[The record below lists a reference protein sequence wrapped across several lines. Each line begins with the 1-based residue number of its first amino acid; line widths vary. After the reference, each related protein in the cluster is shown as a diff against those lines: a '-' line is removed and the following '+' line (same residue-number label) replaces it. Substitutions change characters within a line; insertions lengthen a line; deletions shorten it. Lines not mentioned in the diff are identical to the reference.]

1 VIFDAL
7 RMEAR
12 MSQSSLD
19 HFITQVRA
27 AIDRGLPV
35 TAEDV
40 LDGLEF
46 AIAAKRES
54 HMAVPF
60 DEGVDRIEN
69 RLRLRRLERETRRQ
83 RLEREQQLTFADV
96 PDIDYT
102 WRGPKNRS

>member
-1 VIFDAL
+1 
-7 RMEAR
+7 

-54 HMAVPF
+54 HLPVPF
-60 DEGVDRIEN
+60 DEGVDYIEN
-69 RLRLRRLERETRRQ
+69 RLRQRRLERQTKREKA
-83 RLEREQQLTFADV
+83 EREQQLFL
-96 PDIDYT
+96 DIDYT
-102 WRGPKNRS
+102 WRGPQNNT

>member
-1 VIFDAL
+1 
-7 RMEAR
+7 

-46 AIAAKRES
+46 AIEAKREQ
-54 HMAVPF
+54 HLPVPF
-60 DEGVDRIEN
+60 DEGIDRIEN
-69 RLRLRRLERETRRQ
+69 RLRQRRLERATKREKA
-83 RLEREQQLTFADV
+83 ERDQQLFL
-96 PDIDYT
+96 DIDYT
-102 WRGPKNRS
+102 WRGPQNNT